1 MSALEHFWA
10 TLARHA
16 EERPDQAALV
26 GSDESVTYGQ
36 LPAEIAEY
44 GSRLKAGDCRRVAL
58 AVENGYQWILWD
70 LACIRCNLVCV
81 PVPPF
86 FSAEQVRHLLDS
98 ANVDTLIGEL
108 PNGVDPTE
116 LGFTPAPLGWQ
127 RDAADAATAPPL
139 PAHTSKIT
147 FTSGTTGRPK
157 GVCLSAD
164 ALMDVAHS
172 LQQASAEASPQ
183 RHLVL
188 LPLGVLLDNVGVYA
202 ALLAGASVYLPA
214 HTGVFGS
221 RLDIQLLMQN
231 LHQTQPHSLILVP
244 QLLQALLQAAAAGL
258 HPPAGLRFIA
268 VGGGRIA
275 PALLEHAA
283 QLGWPV
289 YEGYGLSECA
299 SVVCLNHPAGHRP
312 GSVGKALAHLRVSLA
327 EDGEILVHGSGP
339 LGYLGTPEA
348 VPSPW
353 PTGDIGYL
361 EGGFL
366 TVLGRK
372 KNQFITAF
380 GRNVNPEW
388 IEAELTSEPAI
399 AQAYVHGESLPCNLG
414 LVVPS
419 DPRTGPT
426 ELSQAIE
433 RVNASLPDYAQLH
446 HWLVPDQPF
455 TATNGLLTSNGRLR
469 RAAVLEQY
477 RQALHSLIPEESY
490 HEFL

>member
-1 MSALEHFWA
+1 MSALERFWA
-10 TLARHA
+10 TLVRHA

-36 LPAEIAEY
+36 LPAQIAEY
-44 GSRLKAGDCRRVAL
+44 SRRLQAGDCRRVAL
-58 AVENGYQWILWD
+58 ALGNGCQWILWD
-70 LACIRCNLVCV
+70 LACLRCNLVCV

-86 FSAEQVRHLLDS
+86 FSTEQVRHLLES
-98 ANVDTLIGEL
+98 ADVDTLIGEL
-108 PNGVDPTE
+108 PGGLDPTG
-116 LGFTPAPLGWQ
+116 LGFAPTPLGWQ
-127 RDAADAATAPPL
+127 RETAGASAASSL
-139 PAHTSKIT
+139 PEHTSKIT
-147 FTSGTTGRPK
+147 FTSGTTGHPK
-157 GVCLSAD
+157 GVCLSAE

-172 LQQASAEASPQ
+172 LQQASAETSPQ
-183 RHLVL
+183 RHLAL

-202 ALLAGASVYLPA
+202 ALLAGASVYLPT
-214 HTGVFGS
+214 HTGVFGNQ
-221 RLDIQLLMQN
+221 LDIQLLMQH

-258 HPPAGLRFIA
+258 HPPTSLRFIA

-275 PALLEHAA
+275 PALLERAA
-283 QLGWPV
+283 ELGWPV

-299 SVVCLNHPAGHRP
+299 SVVCLNHPAGHRS
-312 GSVGKALAHLRVSLA
+312 GSVGKALAHVRISLA

-339 LGYLGTPEA
+339 LGYLGSPDA
-348 VPSPW
+348 APSPW

-361 EGGFL
+361 DGGFL

-419 DPRTGPT
+419 NPQIGPG
-426 ELSQAIE
+426 ELARAIE
-433 RVNASLPDYAQLH
+433 RVNAGLPDYARLH

-455 TATNGLLTSNGRLR
+455 STQNGLLTSNGRLR
-469 RAAVLEQY
+469 RTAILERY
-477 RQALHSLIPEESY
+477 RQALYSLLPEESY